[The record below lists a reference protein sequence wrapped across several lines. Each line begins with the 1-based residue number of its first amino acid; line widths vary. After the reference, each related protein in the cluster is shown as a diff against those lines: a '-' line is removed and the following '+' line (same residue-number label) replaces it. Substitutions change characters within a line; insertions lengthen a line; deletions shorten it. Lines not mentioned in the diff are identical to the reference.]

1 MPVVLGRRGL
11 PRGKTS
17 GRTAFF
23 GENTMNLRSL
33 AWLAAVGGVLTVA
46 TTGAA
51 QPPEV
56 KPVVKSAL
64 VGLPG
69 VYVHLTEIAPAGAS
83 ADVSPKFLRQTIE
96 DRLKEA
102 GIRVLSREELA
113 STPGTPILEVQFCL
127 LRHETLALYQ
137 YSIETVLWEKV
148 ALERNRDLVVQAVTW
163 RSGVKFGNA
172 LGELLSGRIQDV
184 FDYQIGRFV
193 HDYDAANHGDRPVR
207 AEGPPTTPGPTTAP
221 DAAAPSPNDVQ
232 PQTEAAPPAPSDADA
247 PSADAPDLDDSLP
260 TPDAPAN

>member
-56 KPVVKSAL
+56 KPAVKSAL

-69 VYVHLTEIAPAGAS
+69 VYVHLTEINPAGAY
-83 ADVSPKFLRQTIE
+83 ADVSPKFLRQSIE
-96 DRLKEA
+96 DRLKDA

-193 HDYDAANHGDRPVR
+193 HDYDVANHGDRPAR
-207 AEGPPTTPGPTTAP
+207 ADAPPPSAGPTTP
-221 DAAAPSPNDVQ
+221 DATSPSPNDVQ
-232 PQTEAAPPAPSDADA
+232 PPTTEPAPSAPSDAEP
-247 PSADAPDLDDSLP
+247 PSGNVPDLDDSLP
-260 TPDAPAN
+260 MPDAPAN